1 METNGLLSG
10 NCVTGYKSQDEETA
24 TVVHTEPRLP
34 LMILCK
40 FYATNCV
47 AFGGV
52 NQSGVNL
59 RRGHVGMIEHL
70 AYRIYVSPGSEL
82 ESGECITETVER
94 YPLCDTCR
102 FQPFLQ
108 RFLRHRAVES
118 LEDNP
123 LVTFTAQCQHLRTE
137 RVD

>member
-24 TVVHTEPRLP
+24 TVVRTEPRLL

-52 NQSGVNL
+52 NQSGVYL
-59 RRGHVGMIEHL
+59 GCG
-70 AYRIYVSPGSEL
+70 
-82 ESGECITETVER
+82 
-94 YPLCDTCR
+94 
-102 FQPFLQ
+102 
-108 RFLRHRAVES
+108 
-118 LEDNP
+118 
-123 LVTFTAQCQHLRTE
+123 
-137 RVD
+137 

>member
-59 RRGHVGMIEHL
+59 RRGDVGMVEHF
-70 AYRIYVSPGSEL
+70 AYCIYVSTGGEL
-82 ESGECITETVER
+82 ESGECIAETVEYTR
-94 YPLCDTCR
+94 QSKR
-102 FQPFLQ
+102 Q
-108 RFLRHRAVES
+108 RTGK
-118 LEDNP
+118 N
-123 LVTFTAQCQHLRTE
+123 
-137 RVD
+137 